1 MDDLRCQCGKIVAQ
15 SNEHTVI
22 IKCRHCKRYMLIKV
36 DTGDIEINDNVPL
49 PHFENKQKAAYHAFT
64 KH

>member
-1 MDDLRCQCGKIVAQ
+1 MNDLRCQCGKIVCQ
-15 SNEHTVI
+15 SEENLVI

-36 DTGDIEINDNVPL
+36 GPGDLEIDESFTL
-49 PHFENKQKAAYHAFT
+49 PHFHNRRQAASHACA

>member
-15 SNEHTVI
+15 SNGNTVI

-36 DTGDIEINDNVPL
+36 GPGDVELGEHTSL
-49 PHFENKQKAAYHAFT
+49 PHFQNRQRVAQHACA